1 MLVTTTFK
9 IEKKNVDFSRVLFIK
24 IYDVFCISRQNDWQ
38 NMEKKLF
45 YKKGNIVEILYMSGS
60 SKTHV

>member
-1 MLVTTTFK
+1 MTF
-9 IEKKNVDFSRVLFIK
+9 SA
-24 IYDVFCISRQNDWQ
+24 ISRQ